1 MGTRY
6 IPKCFLGLAA
16 LLLGVALVAG
26 CRKDKG
32 NDLVFGNT
40 AIYMPQA
47 LQSGGIDLTYQVPS
61 GLDTATRNYVIESG
75 GKTVDIILGVSRSGM
90 QAAEAFSVD
99 VRVDSDTVNAAI
111 QSGALQAVALPEK
124 SYVLPQ
130 SVSVP
135 SGQTEAT
142 FYLKVDADQLKQ
154 FAGQKVALA
163 VKVANPSR
171 YTLNPD
177 FCETIVVIDV
187 DALNL

>member
-1 MGTRY
+1 MGTRN
-6 IPKCFLGLAA
+6 IPACFLGL
-16 LLLGVALVAG
+16 LLLGVGLVAG

-32 NDLVFGNT
+32 NDLVFGHT

-47 LQSGGIDLTYQVPS
+47 LQSGGINLTYQVPS
-61 GLDTATRNYVIESG
+61 GLDTATRNYVIEPG
-75 GKTVDIILGVSRSGM
+75 GKTLDVILGVSRSGM
-90 QAAEAFSVD
+90 QAPEGFSVD
-99 VRVDSDTVNAAI
+99 VSADPDTIAAAI
-111 QSGALQAVALPEK
+111 QSGVLQAVSLPEK

-130 SVSVP
+130 SVSVS

-142 FYLKVDADQLKQ
+142 FYLQVNIDQLKQ

-163 VKVANPSR
+163 VKVTNPSR
-171 YTLNPD
+171 YTLNTD